1 GRSRPSGQGQTPQA
15 MAASWGLAFPTI
27 TLPSPVIFTW
37 YLVWPLL
44 LTWMMPKIARRGM
57 LILSAFFIV
66 TQLVTETSR
75 LPTYLQ
81 TVRLPFGH
89 PIAIAVCVW
98 VGADFVRRIRRGT
111 PLEAETDEPA
121 FGDAFEAGPR
131 RVGRRVR
138 SLA

>member
-1 GRSRPSGQGQTPQA
+1 
-15 MAASWGLAFPTI
+15 
-27 TLPSPVIFTW
+27 
-37 YLVWPLL
+37 
-44 LTWMMPKIARRGM
+44 MMPKIARRGM
-57 LILSAFFIV
+57 VILSAFFVV

-121 FGDAFEAGPR
+121 FGDAFESRTVTLTPARSSTVTNVRIRAGGDPTT
-131 RVGRRVR
+131 G
-138 SLA
+138 